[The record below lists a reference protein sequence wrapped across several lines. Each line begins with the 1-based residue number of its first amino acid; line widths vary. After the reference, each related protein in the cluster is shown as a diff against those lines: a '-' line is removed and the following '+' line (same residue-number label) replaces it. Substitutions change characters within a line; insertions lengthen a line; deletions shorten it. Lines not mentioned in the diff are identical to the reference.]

1 MGEFRATV
9 VWLVAGIL
17 GMVGL
22 LLVMRFGVAVG
33 LAMIVAFSTPS
44 LAGSALR
51 WQAVALSGLMTG
63 FGMLWLMF
71 VAGEA
76 LGGVALH
83 GSIAGHVLFGL
94 VVLALGTLLGLW
106 HLNSSARE
114 VQAPSGPL
122 AAGQRPSY
130 WPKRLA
136 AGERPASWP
145 VRSVGWSGSAPDG
158 LRLMSRAGQPVP
170 VELRVSHTAY
180 SRRRPPA

>member
-1 MGEFRATV
+1 VGEFRATV

-17 GMVGL
+17 GMAGL

-33 LAMIVAFSTPS
+33 LAMIVAFSTPT

-63 FGMLWLMF
+63 FGMLWLLF

-76 LGGVALH
+76 IGGVSLH
-83 GSIAGHVLFGL
+83 GSVAGHVLFGL

-106 HLNSSARE
+106 HLSSSGRQ

-130 WPKRLA
+130 WPRRLA

-145 VRSVGWSGSAPDG
+145 VRSVGRSSGAPYG
-158 LRLMSRAGQPVP
+158 LRLMSRAGRPVP
-170 VELRVSHTAY
+170 VELRVSDAAY
-180 SRRRPPA
+180 RRPRPPA